1 MRFRAHETFAIRKGW
16 LHKGMKN
23 VVNSPTVFID
33 KDVNPMEKL
42 GLGTNMV
49 KALRYWLQVAGL
61 TYENQKTRMQFLTRF
76 GKLVWEN
83 DKYIEEDGTL
93 YLIHYFLS
101 SNKEMGTS
109 WYYFFNHYNAT
120 EFTKESYLESMKL
133 FLYDQEKENGGK
145 EIKFS
150 ERALLEDLDCILR
163 TYLPSQTKYSP
174 ESNMDS
180 PFLDLQL
187 LKVIDIKKNF
197 FAKNSPLSL
206 VINPL
211 IILAIIVNEKEKLEE
226 KDGIKVSDIKISTL
240 ESAPNNIG
248 RIFNLN
254 NLTVAMYLDKLQNM
268 GYIKVVR
275 TAGLDIVKIN
285 EELTFI
291 EVVEKYY
298 KSII

>member
-61 TYENQKTRMQFLTRF
+61 TTENQKTRMQTLTEF
-76 GKLVWEN
+76 GELVWKN

-101 SNKEMGTS
+101 SNKKMGTS

-120 EFTKESYLESMKL
+120 EFTKESYLESIKL

-163 TYLPSQTKYSP
+163 TYLPSQIKYSP

-187 LKVIDIKKNF
+187 LKVIDAKEKV

-206 VINPL
+206 VIHPL
-211 IILAIIVNEKEKLEE
+211 IILAVIVSEKEKLEK
-226 KDGIKVSDIKISTL
+226 KDETKISDIKISTL

-268 GYIKVVR
+268 GYIKVIR
-275 TAGLDIVKIN
+275 TAGLDIIKIN
-285 EELTFI
+285 EDFTFI

-298 KSII
+298 NNII

>member
-33 KDVNPMEKL
+33 KEVNPMEKL

-61 TYENQKTRMQFLTRF
+61 TTENQKTRMQTLTEF
-76 GKLVWEN
+76 GELVWKN

-101 SNKEMGTS
+101 SNKKMGTS

-120 EFTKESYLESMKL
+120 EFTKESYLESIKL

-163 TYLPSQTKYSP
+163 TYLPSQIKYSP

-187 LKVIDIKKNF
+187 LKVIDAKEKV
-197 FAKNSPLSL
+197 FAKNSSLSL

-211 IILAIIVNEKEKLEE
+211 IILVVIINEKEKIEE
-226 KDGIKVSDIKISTL
+226 KEKTKVSDIKIATL
-240 ESAPNNIG
+240 ESTPNNIG

-275 TAGLDIVKIN
+275 TAGLDIIKIN

-298 KSII
+298 NSII

>member
-1 MRFRAHETFAIRKGW
+1 
-16 LHKGMKN
+16 MKN

-120 EFTKESYLESMKL
+120 EFTKESYLESIKL
-133 FLYDQEKENGGK
+133 FLYEQEKENEGK

-150 ERALLEDLDCILR
+150 ERALVEDLDCILR

-187 LKVIDIKKNF
+187 LKVMDSKEKV

-211 IILAIIVNEKEKLEE
+211 IILAVMINEKEKLEE
-226 KDGIKVSDIKISTL
+226 KDNVKVSDIKISTL

-285 EELTFI
+285 EDLTFI
-291 EVVEKYY
+291 EVVKTYY

>member
-1 MRFRAHETFAIRKGW
+1 
-16 LHKGMKN
+16 
-23 VVNSPTVFID
+23 
-33 KDVNPMEKL
+33 
-42 GLGTNMV
+42 
-49 KALRYWLQVAGL
+49 
-61 TYENQKTRMQFLTRF
+61 MQFLTKF

-83 DKYIEEDGTL
+83 DKYIEEDGSL

-187 LKVIDIKKNF
+187 LKVIDIKEKV
-197 FAKNSPLSL
+197 FAKNFPLSL

-211 IILAIIVNEKEKLEE
+211 IILAVIVNEKEKLEE

-268 GYIKVVR
+268 GYIKVIR

-298 KSII
+298 NSII

>member
-33 KDVNPMEKL
+33 KEVNPMEKL

-61 TYENQKTRMQFLTRF
+61 TTENQKTRMQTLTEF
-76 GKLVWEN
+76 GELVWKN

-101 SNKEMGTS
+101 SNKKMGTS

-120 EFTKESYLESMKL
+120 EFTKESYLESIKL

-163 TYLPSQTKYSP
+163 TYLPSQIKYSP

-187 LKVIDIKKNF
+187 LKVIDAKEKV

-211 IILAIIVNEKEKLEE
+211 IILAVIINEKEKIEE
-226 KDGIKVSDIKISTL
+226 KEKTKVSDIKIATL
-240 ESAPNNIG
+240 ESTPNNIG

-275 TAGLDIVKIN
+275 TAGLDIIKIN

-298 KSII
+298 NSII

>member
-23 VVNSPTVFID
+23 IVSSPTVFID
-33 KDVNPMEKL
+33 KEVNPMEKL

-49 KALRYWLQVAGL
+49 KALRYWLQVSGL

-76 GKLVWEN
+76 GELVWEN

-109 WYYFFNHYNAT
+109 WYYFFNCYNAT

-180 PFLDLQL
+180 PFLNLQL
-187 LKVIDIKKNF
+187 LKVIDIKEKV

-291 EVVEKYY
+291 DVVEKYY

>member
-23 VVNSPTVFID
+23 IVSSPTVFID
-33 KDVNPMEKL
+33 KEVNPMEKL

-49 KALRYWLQVAGL
+49 KALLFWLQVSGL
-61 TYENQKTRMQFLTRF
+61 TYEIQKTRMQFLTRF
-76 GKLVWEN
+76 GELVWEN

-109 WYYFFNHYNAT
+109 WYYFFNCYNAT

-133 FLYDQEKENGGK
+133 FLYVQEKENGGK

-187 LKVIDIKKNF
+187 LKVMDSKEKV

-211 IILAIIVNEKEKLEE
+211 IILAVIVNEKEKLEE
-226 KDGIKVSDIKISTL
+226 KDGTKVSDIKISTL

-268 GYIKVVR
+268 GYIKVIR

-298 KSII
+298 NSII

>member
-23 VVNSPTVFID
+23 IVSSPTVFID
-33 KDVNPMEKL
+33 KEVNPMEKL

-49 KALRYWLQVAGL
+49 KALRYWLQVSGL

-109 WYYFFNHYNAT
+109 WYYFFNCYNAT

-133 FLYDQEKENGGK
+133 FLYVQEKENGGK

-187 LKVIDIKKNF
+187 LKVMDSKEKV

-211 IILAIIVNEKEKLEE
+211 IILAVIVNEKEKLEE
-226 KDGIKVSDIKISTL
+226 KDGTKVSDIKISTL

-268 GYIKVVR
+268 GYIKVIR

-298 KSII
+298 NSII